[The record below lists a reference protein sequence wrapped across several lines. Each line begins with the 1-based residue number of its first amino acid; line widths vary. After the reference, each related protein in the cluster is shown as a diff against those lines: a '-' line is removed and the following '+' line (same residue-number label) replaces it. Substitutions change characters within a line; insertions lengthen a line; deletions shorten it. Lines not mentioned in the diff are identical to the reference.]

1 MARTRSIRPGFFTN
15 EELCSLPPLVRLLF
29 AGLWT
34 VADREGRLL
43 DRPKKLKAELFPY
56 DRTFSVE
63 RGLELL
69 AGLGL
74 IFRYSS
80 DGLRCIF
87 VMSWYKHQRPHPRE
101 DASKLPAPQ
110 GLPELK
116 KAGPRPDPE
125 PDPSRTSGA
134 PPARLVASSSSS
146 SLTHSVSRTPN
157 PSADALGVCGETPP
171 PRGKRAN
178 GTNPRAQGS
187 NARRQGTNPRANGAN
202 PRALGTNPR
211 AARSVVFEDDGPR
224 YEQRTDADGKR
235 EWVEVDD

>member
-1 MARTRSIRPGFFTN
+1 MPRTRSIRPGFFTN
-15 EELCSLPPLVRLLF
+15 EELCSQPPLVRLLF

-63 RGLELL
+63 RGLARL
-69 AGLGL
+69 AALGL

-101 DASKLPAPQ
+101 DASKIPAPQ
-110 GLPELK
+110 GLPEYK
-116 KAGPRPDPE
+116 KAGPRLDPE

-146 SLTHSVSRTPN
+146 SLSSRNSLREDPPTPQGGRR
-157 PSADALGVCGETPP
+157 S
-171 PRGKRAN
+171 KRRN
-178 GTNPRAQGS
+178 GLTFDENDTEYVQQIG
-187 NARRQGTNPRANGAN
+187 
-202 PRALGTNPR
+202 
-211 AARSVVFEDDGPR
+211 
-224 YEQRTDADGKR
+224 ADGKR
-235 EWVEVDD
+235 EWVEVEA

>member
-1 MARTRSIRPGFFTN
+1 MARTRSIRPGFFSN

-101 DASKLPAPQ
+101 DASKLPPPQ

-125 PDPSRTSGA
+125 PDPSRTLGA

-146 SLTHSVSRTPN
+146 SRSFNSLREDPPTPQGGR
-157 PSADALGVCGETPP
+157 AG
-171 PRGKRAN
+171 RKRKN
-178 GTNPRAQGS
+178 GIE
-187 NARRQGTNPRANGAN
+187 
-202 PRALGTNPR
+202 
-211 AARSVVFEDDGPR
+211 FDEDGPR
-224 YEQRTDADGKR
+224 YEQRTGADGKR
-235 EWVEVDD
+235 EWVEVET